1 VPGHPVIRSVNHVT
15 SAVMATVTST
25 YLVDDLDG
33 SDDDVSTVRFH
44 LDKRD
49 YEIDLGAANEEQ
61 LREKLAKFLD
71 AATPVGPRRART
83 TAAHKTVKAIPA
95 SRDQTQPIREWARGA
110 GYVVSERG
118 RIPKNVQEA
127 FNQAH

>member
-1 VPGHPVIRSVNHVT
+1 
-15 SAVMATVTST
+15 MATVTST

-33 SDDDVSTVRFH
+33 SEDDVSTVRFH

-49 YEIDLGAANEEQ
+49 YDIDLGAANEER

-83 TAAHKTVKAIPA
+83 TAARKTVPA
-95 SRDQTQPIREWARGA
+95 SRDQTQAIREWARGA